1 MADRA
6 PRTVLD
12 EEQAEKFLIKYIAD
26 RAWTPKQA
34 NKAVRHCAAARWA
47 ALARGAA
54 KAATVRAPAKAPK
67 KAKPAAKKAA

>member
-12 EEQAEKFLIKYIAD
+12 EEQAEKFLTKYIAD

-34 NKAVRHCAAARWA
+34 NKAIRHCAATRWA

-54 KAATVRAPAKAPK
+54 KAATIRAPVK
-67 KAKPAAKKAA
+67 KAETATKKVA